1 MRESSAKAK
10 AKTEE
15 CRQWIEVTETIEKQT
30 AKNKDD
36 IRDIKNSIDTIKNNH
51 LHHIEKDLEKQ
62 SKAIEKIDARIWWI
76 LSILVVS
83 VVLSMVGPSIGV
95 K

>member
-15 CRQWIEVTETIEKQT
+15 CRQWIEVTETIEQQT
-30 AKNKDD
+30 NKNKDD
-36 IRDIKNSIDTIKNNH
+36 IKDIKNSIDTIKNNH
-51 LHHIEKDLEKQ
+51 LFHIEKDMEKQ
-62 SKAIEKIDARIWWI
+62 SKAIENLASKLWWI

-83 VVLSMVGPSIGV
+83 VVLSMVGPSLGV
-95 K
+95 

>member
-1 MRESSAKAK
+1 MSKQNKWA
-10 AKTEE
+10 
-15 CRQWIEVTETIEKQT
+15 EVTEQ
-30 AKNKDD
+30 NSKD
-36 IRDIKNSIDTIKNNH
+36 IIDIKHNIKTIKDNH
-51 LHHIEKDLEKQ
+51 LAHIEKDMCKQ
-62 SKAIEKIDARIWWI
+62 SKKLDSLDARIWWI